1 MGDSQYTWWQRQKSI
16 RWLLK
21 RLFHVCQVDSTCP
34 MLQLAQAVILRFL
47 LHIKGK
53 SARTCLTFSHLAP
66 CQHFPP
72 DCQMPVWALQVGPCH
87 IPLGPNFPPELLSKD
102 GRHHLLFSKSLIR
115 FDASDI
121 ALKHLQLC
129 IATSDAFVLASNKVP
144 IVGGVGAGWNSS
156 NLHCKC
162 VMPGLYAFVY
172 AFFKSIV
179 YNQIDAAGL
188 WPVAVC
194 ILTLHGASVLS
205 RSV

>member
-1 MGDSQYTWWQRQKSI
+1 MFFAFCWACCDCSHSCTMLHSVQFCSKLMTLRPAWATVNTVAWWQRQKSI

-144 IVGGVGAGWNSS
+144 IVGGVGAG
-156 NLHCKC
+156 
-162 VMPGLYAFVY
+162 
-172 AFFKSIV
+172 
-179 YNQIDAAGL
+179 
-188 WPVAVC
+188 
-194 ILTLHGASVLS
+194 
-205 RSV
+205 